1 MAKTAA
7 ELDRQLIN
15 VACCEVVPH
24 VIIAWTAIP
33 LKIAR
38 DRRKN
43 ASSGE
48 RQEPTVRHRV
58 DAVAPGVVRLD
69 LQPMSKSLLGGCL
82 KAVLVAIRTGVQLCN
97 GSESRIGRPTVGKR
111 CKA

>member
-15 VACCEVVPH
+15 IAGCEVVPH
-24 VIIAWTAIP
+24 IIITGAAIP

-43 ASSGE
+43 ASRGE
-48 RQEPTVRHRV
+48 RQKPAVGNGI

-69 LQPMSKSLLGGCL
+69 LQSVAEPLLGGCL
-82 KAVLVAIRTGVQLCN
+82 KAVVVAIRTGVQLCN
-97 GSESRIGRPTVGKR
+97 GSVFNDAATT
-111 CKA
+111 